1 MATETARLPGGI
13 RTTRQAVA
21 VREALTGRPGFTSA
35 QGLYAELR
43 QRGSSV
49 GLTTVYRHLQTLAD
63 AGAVDVRRTTDGE
76 SVYRVCDTVVH
87 HHHLVCRSCG
97 RTVEVEGREVERW
110 TRRVAEAEG
119 FTEVDHAM
127 EITGTCAACAA
138 AAAE

>member
-13 RTTRQAVA
+13 RATRQAVA
-21 VREALTGRPGFTSA
+21 VRDALTGRPGFTSA
-35 QGLYAELR
+35 QDLYAELR

-49 GLTTVYRHLQTLAD
+49 GLTTVYRHLHTLAD
-63 AGAVDVRRTTDGE
+63 AGAGDVRRTTDGE
-76 SVYRVCDTVVH
+76 SVYRVCGTGVH

-97 RTVEVEGREVERW
+97 RTVEIEGREVERW

-119 FTEVDHAM
+119 FTDVDHAV

-138 AAAE
+138 ASAK